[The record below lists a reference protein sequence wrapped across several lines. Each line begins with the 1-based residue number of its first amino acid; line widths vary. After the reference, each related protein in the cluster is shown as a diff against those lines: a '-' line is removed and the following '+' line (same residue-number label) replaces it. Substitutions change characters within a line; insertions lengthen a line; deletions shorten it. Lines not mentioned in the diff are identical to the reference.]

1 MNRTD
6 HLPVILRAPRAA
18 GLWLIGVL
26 IPTATAVGFALSYH
40 GLLDWALN
48 HGWPVYF
55 AVFFPLLI
63 DLLIVVGEVILF
75 VAAIDG
81 ETPRRVRAVA
91 WVLVFAFTALS
102 VVGNVGHARTGD
114 WWTRGG
120 WGLPPVV
127 LAIALGLGLG
137 ELKRQAAKYR
147 CPARIRVRPD
157 ARICDGDA
165 PARTAQRR
173 PIRSAS

>member
-6 HLPVILRAPRAA
+6 HLPLILRAPRAA

-26 IPTATAVGFALSYH
+26 IPVATAVGFALSYH

-147 CPARIRVRPD
+147 AAVSGPVSAQCGVR
-157 ARICDGDA
+157 RNTG
-165 PARTAQRR
+165 RR
-173 PIRSAS
+173 RSGS